1 MERDGHGTSNEG
13 HQNLIVNH
21 PATLT
26 AEIGRSCMSLDTAL

>member
-1 MERDGHGTSNEG
+1 MERDGHGASNEE

-26 AEIGRSCMSLDTAL
+26 AEIGHSCMSLDTAL